1 MVVAMEENEKE
12 LREEAL
18 LCAMSRVLINHPAK
32 GCLLLKEAGS
42 PVRLLEEGAGF
53 VDRLLKAEGAGEL
66 LFSREMMEWGRQEAL
81 WMRSKGVRL
90 ISVLSDDY
98 PALLKECPDA
108 PFLLYYRGSACFG
121 NRILGIVGTRV
132 ASAYGKECVERI
144 VSDIAESCPG
154 TQIVSG
160 LALGIDGSAH
170 KAALEVGLE
179 TVAILPCGID
189 IIYPSA
195 HRDMAVRILS
205 QGGVLT
211 EYPRGTKPLRRNFLQ
226 RNRIIAGICSAL
238 LVGESR
244 ISGGSMSTVEYAS
257 SYNKDIFAVPGRMW
271 DANSYGCNYL
281 ISRNVA
287 QICLNSSTIIKSMG
301 WTDSYISD
309 IKRQPSLFSV
319 PEETKQKLL
328 LSLSSVK
335 GRTPDYLCARA
346 GMDTREMSLALL
358 EMEIEG
364 LVRKDVSGLW
374 YKA

>member
-1 MVVAMEENEKE
+1 MEIEV
-12 LREEAL
+12 EAL

-32 GCLLLKEAGS
+32 GCMLLREAGS
-42 PVRLLEEGAGF
+42 GERLLEEGSGF
-53 VDRLLKAEGAGEL
+53 VDGLLKVDGVGEM

-81 WMRSKGVRL
+81 WMRSKGVKL
-90 ISVLSDDY
+90 ISWLSDEY
-98 PALLKECPDA
+98 PALLKECPYP
-108 PFLLYYRGSACFG
+108 PFLLYYRGSASFG
-121 NRILGIVGTRV
+121 SRILSIVGTRV
-132 ASAYGKECVERI
+132 ASAYGTECVSRI
-144 VSDIAESCPG
+144 VSDIAESCSG
-154 TQIVSG
+154 VQIASG

-170 KAALEVGLE
+170 KAALDAGLE
-179 TVAILPCGID
+179 TFAVLPCGID

-195 HRDMAVRILS
+195 HRDIAVRMIG

-257 SYNKDIFAVPGRMW
+257 SSNKDIFAVPGRMW

-287 QICLNSSTIIKSMG
+287 QLCLNSSTIIKSMG
-301 WTDSYISD
+301 WTDGYISD
-309 IKRQPSLFSV
+309 IKRQPTLFSV

-335 GRTPDYLCARA
+335 GRTADFLCARV
-346 GMDTREMSLALL
+346 GMDFRDLSLVLL
-358 EMEIEG
+358 ELEMDGQI
-364 LVRKDVSGLW
+364 RKDASGLW
-374 YKA
+374 YRT